1 MNDVHALHTTDA
13 ARLTFRIGRGG
24 ISGWVKMWVCVG
36 EEENRRGARGEL
48 EGRRRRR
55 RGPNPFKADIIPRSF
70 QLFLTNIF
78 CHKSIPGFRSLWISL
93 PQELGQVRDA
103 LRRRLLPPLLQL
115 QEGVRAVH
123 RQGDGDS
130 GEDPLSL
137 DVVLSNLQ
145 GRDPGSRSS
154 LPSCALWQ
162 DDLGCNCH

>member
-1 MNDVHALHTTDA
+1 MGEDV
-13 ARLTFRIGRGG
+13 G
-24 ISGWVKMWVCVG
+24 V
-36 EEENRRGARGEL
+36 
-48 EGRRRRR
+48 RR
-55 RGPNPFKADIIPRSF
+55 RGGEQKGSKGGAGGEEKKAERPKPFQGRYNPKVLPTIYDKC
-70 QLFLTNIF
+70 IF
-78 CHKSIPGFRSLWISL
+78 WHKSIPGFRSLWISL

-130 GEDPLSL
+130 GEDSLSL

-162 DDLGCNCH
+162 DDLRCNCH

>member
-1 MNDVHALHTTDA
+1 MLNEVMSGTSSL
-13 ARLTFRIGRGG
+13 RSEQLLGG
-24 ISGWVKMWVCVG
+24 LGLRVIQSKSEAG
-36 EEENRRGARGEL
+36 EENRRGARGV
-48 EGRRRRR
+48 GRRRRR
-55 RGPNPFKADIIPRSF
+55 RGPNPFKADIIPRSS
-70 QLFLTNIF
+70 QLFLTSIF

-93 PQELGQVRDA
+93 PQELGQIRDA

-123 RQGDGDS
+123 RQGDGDP
-130 GEDPLSL
+130 GEDSLSL
-137 DVVLSNLQ
+137 NVVLSNLQ

>member
-1 MNDVHALHTTDA
+1 MGDDV
-13 ARLTFRIGRGG
+13 G
-24 ISGWVKMWVCVG
+24 V
-36 EEENRRGARGEL
+36 
-48 EGRRRRR
+48 RR
-55 RGPNPFKADIIPRSF
+55 RGGEQKGSKGGGGEEKKAERPKPFQGRYNPKVL
-70 QLFLTNIF
+70 QLFLTSKF
-78 CHKSIPGFRSLWISL
+78 CHKLIPGFRSLWISL

-123 RQGDGDS
+123 RQGDGDP
-130 GEDPLSL
+130 GEDSLSL

>member
-1 MNDVHALHTTDA
+1 MHSIQTDA
-13 ARLTFRIGRGG
+13 AGLTFRIWKGG
-24 ISGWVKMWVCVG
+24 ISGWVKMWVCGG
-36 EEENRRGARGEL
+36 EEENRRGTREV
-48 EGRRRRR
+48 GRRRRL
-55 RGPNPFKADIIPRSF
+55 RGPNPFKADITPRSF
-70 QLFLTNIF
+70 QLSLTSIF
-78 CHKSIPGFRSLWISL
+78 CHKSISGFRSLWISL

-123 RQGDGDS
+123 RQGDGDP
-130 GEDPLSL
+130 GEDSLSL

-162 DDLGCNCH
+162 DDL